1 MARAVFNSGGK
12 FVNRVNTCP
21 DCKRHK
27 KLAIDNRCIKC
38 QIRHK
43 RLMDGL
49 DVVEPVPVPDL
60 LSSPRQLAFL
70 GSDDYTV
77 LAELRQAVAELDS
90 WDAVDNFM
98 EGVK

>member
-1 MARAVFNSGGK
+1 MARAVFNSGGQ
-12 FVNRVNTCP
+12 FVNRVNRCG
-21 DCKRHK
+21 CGAR
-27 KLAIDNRCIKC
+27 KLMIDTRCIKC

-43 RLMDGL
+43 RLADGL
-49 DVVEPVPVPDL
+49 DVAEPVPVPEL
-60 LSSPRQLAFL
+60 LASPQQLGFL

-90 WDAVDNFM
+90 WDAVDKFM